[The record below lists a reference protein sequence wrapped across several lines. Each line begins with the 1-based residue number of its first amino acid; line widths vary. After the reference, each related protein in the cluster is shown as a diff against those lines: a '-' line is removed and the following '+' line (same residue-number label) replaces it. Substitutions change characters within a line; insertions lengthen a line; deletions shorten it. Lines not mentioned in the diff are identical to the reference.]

1 MTNST
6 QITQLGFIGLGNIG
20 KPMAESLLKVF
31 PNTKV
36 FDINPKAREDL
47 AKQGAIVASKAND
60 FADCQ
65 LLSLCV
71 RHDQDVEDLLYK
83 EDLLNTL
90 AKGSSIVIHST
101 VTRDNILRWAEDAK
115 AKGIRL
121 IDAPISGGADGAKNA
136 TLVYMI
142 GADEASDF
150 EAMHAIYSKA
160 ASAVIHAG
168 PLGSGIVL
176 KLANNLMTYAA
187 FVAVSE
193 ALELAKSKGVSLD
206 LLNQVGQVN
215 GVLTPQMYRFI
226 SNREALAPACSAEEM
241 KVFFGPFAG
250 LAEKDLDHAL
260 ELAQQEGLSLTA
272 CEAVRAKVKDVFLK
286 QD

>member
-1 MTNST
+1 E
-6 QITQLGFIGLGNIG
+6 L
-20 KPMAESLLKVF
+20 E
-31 PNTKV
+31 
-36 FDINPKAREDL
+36 
-47 AKQGAIVASKAND
+47 KQGAEVANTPQD
-60 FADCQ
+60 FTDCQ

-71 RHDQDVEDLLYK
+71 RHDQDVEDLLYNNK
-83 EDLLNTL
+83 LLDVL
-90 AKGSSIVIHST
+90 PKGLVIAIHST
-101 VTRDNILRWAEDAK
+101 VTRDNILRWAEDAGK
-115 AKGIRL
+115 RGIQL
-121 IDAPISGGADGAKNA
+121 IDAPISGGADGARNG

-142 GADEASDF
+142 GCDDKNDF
-150 EAMHAIYSKA
+150 TAIEVIYSKA

-193 ALELAKSKGVSLD
+193 ALELAKSQGLD
-206 LLNQVGQVN
+206 LELLKQVGEVN

-241 KVFFGPFAG
+241 QVFFGPFAG

-260 ELAQQEGLSLTA
+260 GLARQGGLTLEA
-272 CEAVRAKVKDVFLK
+272 CEAVRAKVKAVFLK